1 MKKYSLIAK
10 QHFSGIENAI
20 NIGDEIK
27 DLTPIEVNRFLES
40 DSAEFKTKKDYDS
53 FLIEY
58 QEAEKER
65 LENEAKAKAILN
77 YETLKNDLIVSYED
91 AVKKE
96 AEFLGLVYEDE
107 EILSKVEELL
117 LRVEPKVNKRLNNEL
132 NSNSSTN

>member
-107 EILSKVEELL
+107 EILIKVEELL
-117 LRVEPKVNKRLNNEL
+117 LRVEPKVKKVK
-132 NSNSSTN
+132 

>member
-40 DSAEFKTKKDYDS
+40 DSAEFKSKKDYDS

-65 LENEAKAKAILN
+65 LENEAKARAILN

-96 AEFLGLVYEDE
+96 AEFLGLVYDE
-107 EILSKVEELL
+107 ETILNKVEELL
-117 LRVEPKVNKRLNNEL
+117 LRVEPKVKKVK
-132 NSNSSTN
+132 

>member
-27 DLTPIEVNRFLES
+27 DLTPLQVNRFLES

-53 FLIEY
+53 FLVEF
-58 QEAEKER
+58 QESEKER

-77 YETLKNDLIVSYED
+77 YELIKNELIVSYED

-96 AEFLGLVYEDE
+96 AELLGLVYDE
-107 EILSKVEELL
+107 EIILNKVEELL
-117 LRVEPKVNKRLNNEL
+117 LRVEPKSKKAK
-132 NSNSSTN
+132 

>member
-65 LENEAKAKAILN
+65 LENEAEAKAILN
-77 YETLKNDLIVSYED
+77 YEILKNDLIVAYED

-96 AEFLGLVYEDE
+96 AEFLGLVYDE
-107 EILSKVEELL
+107 ETILNKVEELL
-117 LRVEPKVNKRLNNEL
+117 LRVEPKVKKVK
-132 NSNSSTN
+132 

>member
-65 LENEAKAKAILN
+65 LENEAEAKAILN
-77 YETLKNDLIVSYED
+77 YEILKNDLIVSYED

-117 LRVEPKVNKRLNNEL
+117 LRVEPKVKKVK
-132 NSNSSTN
+132 

>member
-96 AEFLGLVYEDE
+96 AEFLGLVYDE
-107 EILSKVEELL
+107 ETILNKVEELL
-117 LRVEPKVNKRLNNEL
+117 LRVEPKVKKVK
-132 NSNSSTN
+132 

>member
-40 DSAEFKTKKDYDS
+40 DSAEFKTRKDYDS
-53 FLIEY
+53 FLVEY

-117 LRVEPKVNKRLNNEL
+117 LRVEPKVKKVK
-132 NSNSSTN
+132 

>member
-27 DLTPIEVNRFLES
+27 DLTPLQVNRFLES
-40 DSAEFKTKKDYDS
+40 DSAEFKSKKDYDS

-117 LRVEPKVNKRLNNEL
+117 LRVEPKVKKVK
-132 NSNSSTN
+132 

>member
-40 DSAEFKTKKDYDS
+40 DSAEFKSKKDYDS

-96 AEFLGLVYEDE
+96 AELLGLVYEDE
-107 EILSKVEELL
+107 EILIKVEELL
-117 LRVEPKVNKRLNNEL
+117 LRVEPKVKKVK
-132 NSNSSTN
+132 

>member
-65 LENEAKAKAILN
+65 LENEAKARAILN

-107 EILSKVEELL
+107 ELLNKVEELL
-117 LRVEPKVNKRLNNEL
+117 LRVEPKVKKVK
-132 NSNSSTN
+132 

>member
-27 DLTPIEVNRFLES
+27 DLTPLQVNRFLES

-77 YETLKNDLIVSYED
+77 YETLKNELIALYTLVVE
-91 AVKKE
+91 KE

-117 LRVEPKVNKRLNNEL
+117 LRVEPKVKKVK
-132 NSNSSTN
+132 

>member
-58 QEAEKER
+58 QESEKER
-65 LENEAKAKAILN
+65 LENEAKAKAI
-77 YETLKNDLIVSYED
+77 VSYETIKNELIVLITD
-91 AVKKE
+91 LVKKE
-96 AEFLGLVYEDE
+96 AELLGLVYDE
-107 EILSKVEELL
+107 EIILNKVEELL
-117 LRVEPKVNKRLNNEL
+117 LRVEPKVKKVK
-132 NSNSSTN
+132 

>member
-27 DLTPIEVNRFLES
+27 DLTPLQVNRFLES

-77 YETLKNDLIVSYED
+77 YETLKNDLIVSYEN

-96 AEFLGLVYEDE
+96 AEFLGLVYDE
-107 EILSKVEELL
+107 ETILNKVEELL
-117 LRVEPKVNKRLNNEL
+117 LRVEPKVKKVK
-132 NSNSSTN
+132 

>member
-77 YETLKNDLIVSYED
+77 YETIKNELIVLITD
-91 AVKKE
+91 LVKKE
-96 AEFLGLVYEDE
+96 AELLGLVYDE
-107 EILSKVEELL
+107 KEILAKVEELL
-117 LRVEPKVNKRLNNEL
+117 LRVEKKGK
-132 NSNSSTN
+132 

>member
-58 QEAEKER
+58 HEAEKER

-117 LRVEPKVNKRLNNEL
+117 LRVETKGK
-132 NSNSSTN
+132 

>member
-27 DLTPIEVNRFLES
+27 DLTPIEVNRFLEG

-96 AEFLGLVYEDE
+96 AEFLGLVYDE
-107 EILSKVEELL
+107 ETILNKVEELL
-117 LRVEPKVNKRLNNEL
+117 LRVEPKVKKVK
-132 NSNSSTN
+132 

>member
-65 LENEAKAKAILN
+65 LENEAKARAILN

-96 AEFLGLVYEDE
+96 AEFLGLVYDE
-107 EILSKVEELL
+107 ETILNKVEELL
-117 LRVEPKVNKRLNNEL
+117 LRLEPVEPIDELKVKKVK
-132 NSNSSTN
+132 

>member
-117 LRVEPKVNKRLNNEL
+117 LRVEPKVKKVK
-132 NSNSSTN
+132 

>member
-107 EILSKVEELL
+107 EILNKVEELL
-117 LRVEPKVNKRLNNEL
+117 LRVEPKVKKVK
-132 NSNSSTN
+132 

>member
-40 DSAEFKTKKDYDS
+40 DSAEFKSKKDYDS

-96 AEFLGLVYEDE
+96 AEFLGLVYDE
-107 EILSKVEELL
+107 ETILNKVEELL
-117 LRVEPKVNKRLNNEL
+117 LRVEPKVKKVK
-132 NSNSSTN
+132 

>member
-65 LENEAKAKAILN
+65 LENEAKARAILN

-107 EILSKVEELL
+107 EILIKVEELL
-117 LRVEPKVNKRLNNEL
+117 LRVEPKVKKVK
-132 NSNSSTN
+132 

>member
-53 FLIEY
+53 FLVEY

-96 AEFLGLVYEDE
+96 AEFLGLVYDE
-107 EILSKVEELL
+107 ETILNKVEELL
-117 LRVEPKVNKRLNNEL
+117 LRVEPKVKKVK
-132 NSNSSTN
+132 

>member
-65 LENEAKAKAILN
+65 LENEAKARAILN

-107 EILSKVEELL
+107 EILNKVEELL
-117 LRVEPKVNKRLNNEL
+117 LRVEPKSKKVK
-132 NSNSSTN
+132 

>member
-27 DLTPIEVNRFLES
+27 DLTSIEVNRFLES
-40 DSAEFKTKKDYDS
+40 GSAEFKSKKDYDS

-77 YETLKNDLIVSYED
+77 YETLKNDLIIAYED

-96 AEFLGLVYEDE
+96 AGFLGLVYEDK
-107 EILSKVEELL
+107 EILNKVEELL
-117 LRVEPKVNKRLNNEL
+117 LRVEPKVKKVK
-132 NSNSSTN
+132 

>member
-77 YETLKNDLIVSYED
+77 YETIKNELIVLITD
-91 AVKKE
+91 LVKKE
-96 AEFLGLVYEDE
+96 AELLGLVYDE
-107 EILSKVEELL
+107 EIILNKVEELL
-117 LRVEPKVNKRLNNEL
+117 LRVEPKSKKVK
-132 NSNSSTN
+132 

>member
-40 DSAEFKTKKDYDS
+40 DSAEFKSKKDYDS

-107 EILSKVEELL
+107 EILIKVEELL
-117 LRVEPKVNKRLNNEL
+117 LRVEPKSKKVK
-132 NSNSSTN
+132 

>member
-27 DLTPIEVNRFLES
+27 DLTPLQVNRFLES

-117 LRVEPKVNKRLNNEL
+117 LRVEPKVKKVK
-132 NSNSSTN
+132 